1 MPLLISRTAR
11 NKLLIIAL
19 SLVVI
24 VGIILFFSEKS
35 AAPAVSPKQP
45 AASPTTQP
53 KTEPATSTAFD
64 TKQYSID
71 DPASIWVIAN
81 KQRPLQ
87 PKTYT
92 PGDLR
97 VPSVA
102 LRSNATSDE
111 MKMRDSAA
119 TALEQ
124 MFMAA
129 KNEGL
134 SLLLASG
141 YRSYNLQVGVY
152 NHNVREVG
160 QAEADIRSARPG
172 HSEHQTGLAVDVG
185 AASRQCEIE
194 ECFSTLPEG
203 KWVAANAY
211 RFGFVI
217 RYPQNKQGTTG
228 YVYEPWHIRFVGTTL
243 SNELQ
248 QRSYPTLEDF
258 FNLPAAPNY

>member
-1 MPLLISRTAR
+1 
-11 NKLLIIAL
+11 
-19 SLVVI
+19 
-24 VGIILFFSEKS
+24 
-35 AAPAVSPKQP
+35 
-45 AASPTTQP
+45 
-53 KTEPATSTAFD
+53 
-64 TKQYSID
+64 
-71 DPASIWVIAN
+71 
-81 KQRPLQ
+81 
-87 PKTYT
+87 
-92 PGDLR
+92 
-97 VPSVA
+97 
-102 LRSNATSDE
+102 
-111 MKMRDSAA
+111 
-119 TALEQ
+119 ALEQ

-152 NHNVREVG
+152 NRNVREVG

-228 YVYEPWHIRFVGTTL
+228 YVYE
-243 SNELQ
+243 
-248 QRSYPTLEDF
+248 
-258 FNLPAAPNY
+258 